1 MLRWISFRLLPS
13 LSRKL
18 LREEAVVFPNCRSRC
33 RIVHKSLLALLLRIL
48 QRHKC
53 DCKRSKLRMPILPR
67 AYSSLFAHL
76 EFLSS
81 VWTHYVLVLA
91 LSKLSCLSLELNWS
105 HLEWK
110 RRSCSLKSALA
121 TSAIVW
127 VFITLIWAALIELG
141 VLSPL
146 LYVTRTLCAVCHHSF
161 VLWKFPIP

>member
-33 RIVHKSLLALLLRIL
+33 RIVHKSLLALILRIL

-53 DCKRSKLRMPILPR
+53 DCKRSKLQMPILPR
-67 AYSSLFAHL
+67 AYSSFSGHL
-76 EFLSS
+76 EFLNS

-105 HLEWK
+105 RLEWK
-110 RRSCSLKSALA
+110 LRSCSLKSALA

-127 VFITLIWAALIELG
+127 VFITLIWATPIELD
-141 VLSPL
+141 VLSLFL
-146 LYVTRTLCAVCHHSF
+146 LVIRPVFYVSNHSF
-161 VLWKFPIP
+161 VLWNLPIP